1 MDWVRKNKFLAG
13 FIGAMVVGVAVMGY
27 LLYATQARYDQTSQE
42 YNTQVTELKRLQ
54 ALKPYPEES
63 NLTRFSEEKKAYGEA
78 VNSLQASM
86 AALTP
91 PAEKATSPTDF
102 QNRLRDL
109 VSDVLRSATQTGVAL
124 PEGFYLGFE
133 QYRQTLPDAAATPF
147 LSEQLTEVEQIVRIL
162 INRKIDK
169 LNSIKRAPLPG
180 EGGTVLGT
188 PSVEKPKP
196 AGPELLVR
204 HPIEIGYTANANA
217 FRETLAQIIE
227 APKLFVI
234 RAMQIKNQV
243 DKGPVRGQQDPSIP
257 GGAGRPLPTPTPVV
271 GAPGAPGDQPLPE
284 KGPPPLRYVVG
295 QEKLDIVMN
304 IELVH
309 VQAPR

>member
-13 FIGAMVVGVAVMGY
+13 FIGAMAVGVAVMGY
-27 LLYATQARYDQTSQE
+27 LLYATQSHYDQTSQE
-42 YNTQVTELKRLQ
+42 YNSQVTELKRLQ

-63 NLTRFSEEKKAYGEA
+63 NLTRFAAEKTAYGEA

-91 PAEKATSPTDF
+91 AVDKTVSPTDF

-180 EGGTVLGT
+180 ESGIVAVAPPAG
-188 PSVEKPKP
+188 EKPK
-196 AGPELLVR
+196 AAVSELLVR
-204 HPIEIGYTANANA
+204 HAIEVGYTANANA
-217 FRETLAQIIE
+217 FRETFSQIIE

-234 RAMQIKNQV
+234 RAMQVKNQV
-243 DKGPVRGQQDPSIP
+243 DKGPVRGLIDPSIP
-257 GGAGRPLPTPTPVV
+257 GGAGRPYSPP
-271 GAPGAPGDQPLPE
+271 APAAGAPGDQPLPE

-309 VQAPR
+309 VQPPR

>member
-13 FIGAMVVGVAVMGY
+13 FIGAMAIGVAVMGY
-27 LLYATQARYDQTSQE
+27 LLYATEARYDQTSQE
-42 YNTQVTELKRLQ
+42 YTSQVTELKRLEG
-54 ALKPYPEES
+54 LKPYPEEA
-63 NLTRFSEEKKAYGEA
+63 NLTRFADEKKSYGEA
-78 VNSLQASM
+78 VNSLQANM

-91 PAEKATSPTDF
+91 SQEKSVSPTDF
-102 QNRLRDL
+102 QNHLRDL
-109 VSDVLRSATQTGVAL
+109 VGDVLRSATQTGVAL

-133 QYRQTLPDAAATPF
+133 QYRQQLPDAAATTL

-162 INRKIDK
+162 INRKIEK

-180 EGGTVLGT
+180 ESGLTA
-188 PSVEKPKP
+188 SSSAVEKPKP
-196 AGPELLVR
+196 TGAELVVR
-204 HPIEIGYTANANA
+204 HPIEVAYTANANA
-217 FRETLAQIIE
+217 FRETLAQITE

-234 RAMQIKNQV
+234 RALQIKNEV
-243 DKGPVRGQQDPSIP
+243 DKGPVRGQDPSIP
-257 GGAGRPLPTPTPVV
+257 GGAGRPVAPPTPA
-271 GAPGAPGDQPLPE
+271 GPGAPSDQPLPE

>member
-13 FIGAMVVGVAVMGY
+13 FLGAMAVGVAVMGY
-27 LLYATQARYDQTSQE
+27 LLYATQSRYDQTSQE
-42 YNTQVTELKRLQ
+42 YNSQVTELKRLQ
-54 ALKPYPEES
+54 ALKPYPEET
-63 NLTRFSEEKKAYGEA
+63 NLTRFADEKKAYAEA

-91 PAEKATSPTDF
+91 TAEKATSPTDF

-109 VSDVLRSATQTGVAL
+109 VGDVLRSATQTGVAL
-124 PEGFYLGFE
+124 PDGFYLGFE

-180 EGGTVLGT
+180 EGGVVISAPPG
-188 PSVEKPKP
+188 EKPKP
-196 AGPELLVR
+196 AGNELLVR
-204 HPIEIGYTANANA
+204 RPVEIGYTANANA

-227 APKLFVI
+227 APRLFVI
-234 RAMQIKNQV
+234 RAMQVKNQV
-243 DKGPVRGQQDPSIP
+243 DKGPVRGQLDASIP
-257 GGAGRPLPTPTPVV
+257 GGAGRTPAPPAPFA
-271 GAPGAPGDQPLPE
+271 GAPGAPLDQPLPE